1 MPRRPWTK
9 PFPNCE
15 SKLEDPARTR
25 CTLNIARCNPCAN
38 RMVIS
43 NSPQGPLPLAD
54 AAVLAKLRGDAC
66 AAVQGAH
73 GVPGCGE
80 CVECLQ
86 RRIRAAEG
94 ILRRAVIYAT
104 EDLMRTP
111 GSTRLARALADAEKW
126 LNP

>member
-1 MPRRPWTK
+1 
-9 PFPNCE
+9 
-15 SKLEDPARTR
+15 
-25 CTLNIARCNPCAN
+25 
-38 RMVIS
+38 MVIS
-43 NSPQGPLPLAD
+43 NSPQGPLPMAD